1 MQLKGL
7 WMRRSIVSA
16 LLLILTAPLA
26 LAQAATWAPDPA
38 HSEVDFSILHM
49 SLSNVHG
56 HFGAVSGIMLFDPSD
71 VTKSTV
77 SVTIDVSGVDTGESS
92 RDSVLKSST
101 FFDVDKYPKA
111 TFVSTS
117 VQRTASGLTVT
128 GNLTLRGVTKPVTLT
143 VEGPN
148 GPVTGTDQKL
158 HAGFSA
164 EVSFNRRDFGIATA
178 FPSGVVGDQ
187 VKLSIDLEII
197 KQ

>member
-1 MQLKGL
+1 
-7 WMRRSIVSA
+7 MRRSIVSG
-16 LLLILTAPLA
+16 LLFVLTAPLM

-38 HSEVDFSILHM
+38 HSEVDFSILHL

-56 HFGAVSGIMLFDPSD
+56 HFGTVSGTIVFDPSD
-71 VTKSTV
+71 ISKSTV
-77 SVTIDVSGVDTGESS
+77 NVTIDVSGVATDEGS
-92 RDSVLKSST
+92 RDSVLKSSS

-117 VQRTASGLTVT
+117 VQRTASGLMVT
-128 GNLTLRGVTKPVTLT
+128 GNLTLRGVTRPVTLT

-148 GPVTGTDQKL
+148 GPVTGMDQKL
-158 HAGFSA
+158 HAGFTA
-164 EVSFNRRDFGIATA
+164 ETLLNRRDFGIATA